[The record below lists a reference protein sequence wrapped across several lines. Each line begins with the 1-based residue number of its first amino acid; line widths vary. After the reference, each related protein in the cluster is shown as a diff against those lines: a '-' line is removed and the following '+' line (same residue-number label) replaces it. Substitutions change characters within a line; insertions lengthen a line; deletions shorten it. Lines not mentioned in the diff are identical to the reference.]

1 MGSDVVEK
9 ISGIIERVVHRNG
22 NGFIIF
28 NLRMGKQ
35 VFPVTGEDQDLHEA
49 DVVKCEGDWT
59 TYKGLPQFK
68 AKTIIAQIPS
78 TTEAIVGFLKS
89 GRIKGISTVF
99 ANRLVEAFGMDVLN
113 VIENEPH
120 KLKKVPGFG
129 AKRIKDL
136 TEGLEEQIGDRRI
149 MLFLHNFGLSKG
161 IIKKIYKVYGLSAVD
176 KIKQDP
182 YQLINDIKGIG
193 FSIADRI
200 GLQAGVDPAH
210 PGRVVAGILHALNT
224 EVNSTGNTGLP
235 EIQLIADSVKLL
247 SKEKPVTSEQV
258 KEGLKTISEDHVVR
272 FDVDGV
278 EYIFPANLY
287 KAEQGIAQHL
297 NRLLGIRCT
306 TDPDNSAMDELID
319 EVVADFGFKGL
330 GPEQRVAV
338 KAALSNPVAVITG
351 GPGTGK
357 TTITRVFLECCRRV
371 LGIKNHDI
379 AACAPTGKAAKR
391 LSQSSGLDAMT
402 IHRVLEYQ
410 PADDEFLYNEGNPL
424 PVSIVVIDESS
435 MCDTQVFYWVVQA
448 VATGA
453 RLIILGD
460 VDQLPSVGP
469 GKVLKDLIDS
479 GGIPVVRLLEI
490 FRQAA
495 ESRII
500 VNAHRMNNGLVP
512 EIDNAS
518 QNNDFFFLRAANDEE
533 TAKTLV
539 SLIDRMATH
548 YKLDRFDDIQIL
560 TPQRKGL
567 LGVYELN
574 TRLQKMLNGDN
585 LGSGIKLKQ
594 DDIDVEFCIGDKVMH
609 IKNNRELGI
618 YNGETGRI
626 QLVDRKARTLSVK
639 VDDRIVNYAYADL
652 EELRLAYAMTIHKSQ
667 GSEYACVI
675 MPSSESHY
683 NMLNRPL
690 YYTGMTRAKQYLA
703 MVGSVRALQ
712 IAASRTSS
720 EKRLTGLLQH
730 LRNTIT
736 SLAA

>member
-1 MGSDVVEK
+1 MDKV
-9 ISGIIERVVHRNG
+9 SGIIERVVHRNG

-28 NLRMGKQ
+28 NLRVDRK

-49 DVVKCEGDWT
+49 DVVECEGDWS

-68 AKTIIAQIPS
+68 AKTIIPQIPS
-78 TTEAIVGFLKS
+78 TTKAIIDYLAS

-99 ANRLVEAFGMDVLN
+99 ANRLVEAFGIDVLD

-120 KLKKVPGFG
+120 KLKQVPGFG

-136 TEGLEEQIGDRRI
+136 TEGLKEQIGYRSI
-149 MLFLHNFGLSKG
+149 LLFLHNFGLSKFH
-161 IIKKIYKVYGLSAVD
+161 IKKIYQVYGLSAVE
-176 KIKQDP
+176 KIKEDP
-182 YQLINDIKGIG
+182 YKLCQDVSGIG
-193 FSIADRI
+193 FTTADRI
-200 GLQAGVDPAH
+200 GLKMGIDPAH
-210 PGRVVAGILHALNT
+210 PSRIVAGILHALNV

-235 EIQLIADSVKLL
+235 ESQLIEDAASLL
-247 SKEKPVTSEQV
+247 SKEMPVTGEQV
-258 KEGLKTISEDHVVR
+258 KAGLKTINNKHVKR
-272 FDVDGV
+272 FKVDGV
-278 EYIFPANLY
+278 EYIFPTNLY
-287 KAEQGIAQHL
+287 DAELGIATHL
-297 NRLLGIRCT
+297 NRLLAVRCT
-306 TDPDNSAMDELID
+306 TSPDESLMNELID
-319 EVVADFGFKGL
+319 EVVADFGFKSL

-338 KAALSNPVAVITG
+338 KSALSNPVAVITG

-357 TTITRVFLECCRRV
+357 TTIMRVFLECCRRI
-371 LGIKNHDI
+371 LGLKNHDI
-379 AACAPTGKAAKR
+379 MACAPTGKAAKR
-391 LSQSSGLDAMT
+391 LSQASGLEAMT
-402 IHRVLEYQ
+402 AHRALEYQ
-410 PADDEFLYNEGNPL
+410 PADGEFLYNEGNPL
-424 PVSIVVIDESS
+424 PVDIVVIDESS
-435 MCDTQVFYWVVQA
+435 MADTQLFYWVVQA

-479 GGIPVVRLLEI
+479 GVIPVVRLLEI

-518 QNNDFFFLRAANDEE
+518 TNNDFFFLRAANDEE

-539 SLIDRMATH
+539 SLIDRMALH
-548 YKLDRFDDIQIL
+548 YKLDPFDDIQIL
-560 TPQRKGL
+560 TPQRKGI

-574 TRLQKMLNGDN
+574 TRLQKLLNGAN
-585 LGSGIKLKQ
+585 LGTGIKLKQ
-594 DDIDVEFCIGDKVMH
+594 DDVDVEFCVGDKVMH
-609 IKNNRELGI
+609 IKNNRDLGI

-639 VDDRIVNYAYADL
+639 VDDRIVNYAFADL

-667 GSEYACVI
+667 GSEYPAVLI
-675 MPSSESHY
+675 PASESHY
-683 NMLNRPL
+683 KMLNRPL
-690 YYTGMTRAKQYLA
+690 FYTGMTRAKQYLA
-703 MVGSVRALQ
+703 MVGSLRALQ

-730 LRNTIT
+730 LKNTIAT
-736 SLAA
+736 LAA

>member
-1 MGSDVVEK
+1 VEK

-22 NGFIIF
+22 NGFVIF
-28 NLRMGKQ
+28 NLRMERK
-35 VFPVTGEDQDLHEA
+35 VFPVTGEDLDLHEA
-49 DVVKCEGDWT
+49 DVVECEGDWT
-59 TYKGLPQFK
+59 TYKGMPQFK
-68 AKTIIAQIPS
+68 AKTIIAQVPS
-78 TTEAIVGFLKS
+78 TTKAIVDFLKS

-120 KLKKVPGFG
+120 RLKTVPGFG

-136 TEGLEEQIGDRRI
+136 TEGLKEQIGYRSI
-149 MLFLHNFGLSKG
+149 LLFLHNFGLSKNH
-161 IIKKIYKVYGLSAVD
+161 IKKIYQNYGLSAVE
-176 KIKQDP
+176 KIKEDP
-182 YQLINDIKGIG
+182 YKLCQDISGIG
-193 FSIADRI
+193 FNTADRI
-200 GLQAGVDPAH
+200 GLKMGIDPAH
-210 PGRVVAGILHALNT
+210 PSRIVAGILHTLNN

-235 EIQLIADSVKLL
+235 ENQLLDATAALL
-247 SKEKPVTSEQV
+247 SKEKTVSAEQV
-258 KEGLKTISEDHVVR
+258 KVGLKTISNDHVMR
-272 FDVDGV
+272 FTVDGV
-278 EYIFPANLY
+278 EYIFPTALHD
-287 KAEQGIAQHL
+287 AEIGIAKHL
-297 NRLLGIRCT
+297 KRLLAVRCT
-306 TDPDNSAMDELID
+306 VNPDNSAMDELID

-357 TTITRVFLECCRRV
+357 TTIMRVFLECCRRV
-371 LGIKNHDI
+371 LGVKNQDI

-391 LSQSSGLDAMT
+391 LSQASSLEAMT
-402 IHRVLEYQ
+402 VHRVLEYQ

-424 PVSIVVIDESS
+424 PVDIVVIDESS
-435 MCDTQVFYWVVQA
+435 MADTQLFYWIVQA

-479 GGIPVVRLLEI
+479 GVIPVVRLLEI

-512 EIDNAS
+512 EI
-518 QNNDFFFLRAANDEE
+518 NNEKGGDFFFLRASSDEE
-533 TAKTLV
+533 TANTLV
-539 SLIDRMATH
+539 SLIDRMANH
-548 YKLDRFDDIQIL
+548 YKLDRFEDIQIL
-560 TPQRKGL
+560 TPQRKGV
-567 LGVYELN
+567 LGVYALN
-574 TRLQKMLNGDN
+574 TRLQKMLNGAN
-585 LGSGIKLKQ
+585 LGTGIKVKQ

-609 IKNNRELGI
+609 IKNNREMGI
-618 YNGETGRI
+618 YNGETGRV

-639 VDDRIVNYAYADL
+639 VDDRIVNYAFADL

-667 GSEYACVI
+667 GSEYPCVLI
-675 MPSSESHY
+675 PASESHY

-730 LRNTIT
+730 LRNVIT
-736 SLAA
+736 TLAA

>member
-1 MGSDVVEK
+1 MEK
-9 ISGIIERVVHRNG
+9 ITGIIESPPYKNG
-22 NGFIIF
+22 NGFVILK
-28 NLRMGKQ
+28 LRVGKN
-35 VFPVTGEDQDLHEA
+35 VVTVTGEDQDLYEA
-49 DVVKCEGDWT
+49 DVVECEGDWS
-59 TYKGLPQFK
+59 TYKGMPQFK
-68 AKTIIAQIPS
+68 AKKIIPQIPS
-78 TTEAIVGFLKS
+78 SPSAIADFLKS

-99 ANRLVEAFGMDVLN
+99 ANRLVEAFGMDVFT
-113 VIENEPH
+113 VIEQEPH

-136 TEGLEEQIGDRRI
+136 TEGLQEQIVERKLL
-149 MLFLHNFGLSKG
+149 LFLHNFGLSKK
-161 IIKKIYKVYGLSAVD
+161 IIKKISNVYGLSAYE
-176 KIKQDP
+176 KISEDP
-182 YQLINDIKGIG
+182 YQLSKDISGIG
-193 FSIADRI
+193 FNIADRI
-200 GLQAGVDPAH
+200 GLKIGIDPAH
-210 PGRVVAGILHALNT
+210 PSRVVAGILHALNT

-235 EIQLIADSVKLL
+235 ESQLIIDSVSLL
-247 SKEKPVTSEQV
+247 SKEKPVTADQV
-258 KEGLKTISEDHVVR
+258 KAGLKTISREHVER
-272 FDVDGV
+272 FKVDGV
-278 EYIFPANLY
+278 EYIFPAKLY
-287 KAEQGIAQHL
+287 EAEIGIAEHL
-297 NRLLGIRCT
+297 DRLLGIRCT
-306 TDPDNSAMDELID
+306 TDPDDSVMDELID

-330 GPEQRVAV
+330 GPEQRIAV
-338 KAALSNPVAVITG
+338 KAALSNPVALITG

-357 TTITRVFLECCRRV
+357 TTIMRVFLECCRRV
-371 LGIKNHDI
+371 LGVKNQDI

-391 LSQSSGLDAMT
+391 LSQASGLEAMT

-410 PADDEFLYNEGNPL
+410 PADGEFLYNEGNPL
-424 PVSIVVIDESS
+424 PASIVVIDESS

-479 GGIPVVRLLEI
+479 GVIPVVRLLEI

-539 SLIDRMATH
+539 SLIDRMSTH

-574 TRLQKMLNGDN
+574 TRLQKMLNGAN

-639 VDDRIVNYAYADL
+639 VDERVVNYSFADL

-667 GSEYACVI
+667 GSEYAAVI
-675 MPSSESHY
+675 MPASESHY

-703 MVGSVRALQ
+703 MVGSVKALQ

-730 LRNTIT
+730 LRNVIT
-736 SLAA
+736 TLAA

>member
-1 MGSDVVEK
+1 VEK
-9 ISGIIERVVHRNG
+9 ITGIIESPPYKNG
-22 NGFIIF
+22 NGFVILKVRVSK
-28 NLRMGKQ
+28 N
-35 VFPVTGEDQDLHEA
+35 VVTVTGEDQDLYEA
-49 DVVKCEGDWT
+49 DVVECEGDWS
-59 TYKGLPQFK
+59 TYKGMPQFK
-68 AKTIIAQIPS
+68 AKKIIPQIPS
-78 TTEAIVGFLKS
+78 TTEAIADFLKS

-99 ANRLVEAFGMDVLN
+99 ANRLVDAFGMDVFT
-113 VIENEPH
+113 VIEHEPH
-120 KLKKVPGFG
+120 RLKKVPGFG

-136 TEGLEEQIGDRRI
+136 TEGLQEQIVERKLL
-149 MLFLHNFGLSKG
+149 LFLHNFGLSKR
-161 IIKKIYKVYGLSAVD
+161 IIKKISQVYGLSAYE
-176 KIKQDP
+176 KISQDP
-182 YQLINDIKGIG
+182 YQLSKDISGIG
-193 FSIADRI
+193 FNIADRI
-200 GLQAGVDPAH
+200 GLKIGIDPAH
-210 PGRVVAGILHALNT
+210 PSRVVAGILHALST

-235 EIQLIADSVKLL
+235 ESQLILDSVALL
-247 SKEKPVTSEQV
+247 SKEKPVTADQV
-258 KEGLKTISEDHVVR
+258 KAGLKTISKEHVAR
-272 FDVDGV
+272 FEVDGV
-278 EYIFPANLY
+278 EYIFPAKLY
-287 KAEQGIAQHL
+287 EAEIGIAEHL
-297 NRLLGIRCT
+297 DRLLGIRCT
-306 TDPDNSAMDELID
+306 TDPDDSAMDELID

-330 GPEQRVAV
+330 GPEQRIAV
-338 KAALSNPVAVITG
+338 KAALSNPVALITG

-357 TTITRVFLECCRRV
+357 TTIMRVFLECCRRV
-371 LGIKNHDI
+371 LGVKNQDI

-391 LSQSSGLDAMT
+391 LSQASGLEAMT

-410 PADDEFLYNEGNPL
+410 PADGEFLYNEGNPL
-424 PVSIVVIDESS
+424 PAEIVVIDESS

-479 GGIPVVRLLEI
+479 GVIPVVRLLEI

-518 QNNDFFFLRAANDEE
+518 KNNDFFFLRAANDEE

-574 TRLQKMLNGDN
+574 NRLQKLLNGAN
-585 LGSGIKLKQ
+585 LGTGIKLKQ

-609 IKNNRELGI
+609 IKNNRDLGI

-639 VDDRIVNYAYADL
+639 VDDRVVNYSFADL

-667 GSEYACVI
+667 GSEYPCVI
-675 MPSSESHY
+675 MPASESHY

-730 LRNTIT
+730 LKNTIT
-736 SLAA
+736 AMAA